1 MAERSRQLII
11 LSIGICLNDF
21 ASIEFTTFR
30 KQESILGI
38 AKKWWIYA
46 RVRLMRAQLIFM
58 VSSEQIPLIYF
69 A

>member
-11 LSIGICLNDF
+11 LPIGICLNDF
-21 ASIEFTTFR
+21 VSIEFTTFR

-58 VSSEQIPLIYF
+58 VSSGQIPLIYL